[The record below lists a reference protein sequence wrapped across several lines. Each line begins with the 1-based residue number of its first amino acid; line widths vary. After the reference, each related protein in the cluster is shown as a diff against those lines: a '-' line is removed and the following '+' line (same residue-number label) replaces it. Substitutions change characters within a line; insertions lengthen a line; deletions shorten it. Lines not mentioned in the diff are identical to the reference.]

1 MTTMTLDDTTAFE
14 SLSTASSPSGSLGA
28 TTLTLIGDTL
38 RLAAALLGASPL
50 RPGAIARPDGHD
62 AEGMRARLVGL
73 AAADSVT
80 GEMETSHHR
89 LAGAWLGIR
98 DPSALSAFQDDTDF
112 QDATWEDAAFY

>member
-14 SLSTASSPSGSLGA
+14 SLSTASGTSGSLGA

-62 AEGMRARLVGL
+62 AEGMRARFVGL
-73 AAADSVT
+73 GAADAVAD
-80 GEMETSHHR
+80 EMETSRHR
-89 LAGAWLGIR
+89 LAGTRLGMR
-98 DPSALSAFQDDTDF
+98 DSNALSACQDDTDF

>member
-14 SLSTASSPSGSLGA
+14 SLSTASGTSGSLGA

-50 RPGAIARPDGHD
+50 RPGEIARPAGHD
-62 AEGMRARLVGL
+62 AEGMAARLAAR

-80 GEMETSHHR
+80 DEMETSRHR
-89 LAGAWLGIR
+89 LAGARLGMR
-98 DPSALSAFQDDTDF
+98 GPSALSAFQDDTDF

>member
-50 RPGAIARPDGHD
+50 RPGEIARPDRHD
-62 AEGMRARLVGL
+62 TEGMRARLVGL
-73 AAADSVT
+73 AAADSVAD
-80 GEMETSHHR
+80 EMETIRHR
-89 LAGAWLGIR
+89 LAGARLGMR
-98 DPSALSAFQDDTDF
+98 GDSALSGFQDDADF

>member
-14 SLSTASSPSGSLGA
+14 SLSTASGTSGSLGA

-50 RPGAIARPDGHD
+50 RPGEIARPDGHD

-73 AAADSVT
+73 AAADSVAD
-80 GEMETSHHR
+80 EMETSRHR
-89 LAGAWLGIR
+89 SAGTRLGMR
-98 DPSALSAFQDDTDF
+98 DPSVLSAFQDDTDF